1 MKTPNQP
8 QSWMVSAGTAVPM
21 IILALVILSIPVSV
35 ATRIDLSPEV
45 FSSWVVALYGPP
57 TVAGIIL
64 SFRYQQPLLFTGNV
78 FVIIFFAS
86 VGDDYSYTDFAGA
99 SILAG
104 IIVAVVSVF
113 GMVDRLSRTIPP
125 PVVLGLLAGAVLP
138 YVVEIFS
145 LLDDEP
151 LMIGSAIVAYLVS
164 LRFLGTRIPAVLPA
178 LVAGTIVAALSAKVG
193 ELPESIPPPSI
204 RLIAPTA
211 SLESIIALTP
221 VLVMLL
227 TVQSNIP
234 SILFLRTQ
242 GYDPPERRLHTS
254 SGIITAISSLA
265 GPTGVSLSL
274 PATSLVAGPQAGDHR
289 YRHRA
294 VYIASGVVL
303 LTALFSG
310 IATDLASILPL
321 GLMLAIAGL
330 AVIAILLNAL
340 REVTTGPLT
349 LGPVFA
355 FAIALS
361 DISLFGL
368 GPFFWGLVI
377 GTGVSMLLERDGLQ
391 AIGKTSHPPRRAGTP
406 S

>member
-35 ATRIDLSPEV
+35 ATRIDLSPDV

-104 IIVAVVSVF
+104 IIVAVVSLF

-178 LVAGTIVAALSAKVG
+178 LVAGTIVAALSGKVG
-193 ELPESIPPPSI
+193 GL
-204 RLIAPTA
+204 RNR
-211 SLESIIALTP
+211 SL
-221 VLVMLL
+221 
-227 TVQSNIP
+227 
-234 SILFLRTQ
+234 
-242 GYDPPERRLHTS
+242 
-254 SGIITAISSLA
+254 
-265 GPTGVSLSL
+265 
-274 PATSLVAGPQAGDHR
+274 
-289 YRHRA
+289 RHR
-294 VYIASGVVL
+294 SG
-303 LTALFSG
+303 S
-310 IATDLASILPL
+310 S
-321 GLMLAIAGL
+321 
-330 AVIAILLNAL
+330 
-340 REVTTGPLT
+340 
-349 LGPVFA
+349 
-355 FAIALS
+355 
-361 DISLFGL
+361 
-368 GPFFWGLVI
+368 
-377 GTGVSMLLERDGLQ
+377 
-391 AIGKTSHPPRRAGTP
+391 PRRPAW
-406 S
+406 SRSLR